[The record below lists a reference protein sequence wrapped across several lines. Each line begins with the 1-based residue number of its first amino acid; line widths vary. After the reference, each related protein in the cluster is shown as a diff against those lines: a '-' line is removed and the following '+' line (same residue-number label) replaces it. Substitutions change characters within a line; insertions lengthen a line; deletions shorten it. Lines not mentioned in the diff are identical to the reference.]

1 MDLIKKNFFYIV
13 PVVLIG
19 FLVFMFYT
27 FKDTM

>member
-19 FLVFMFYT
+19 FLVYLFFT
-27 FKDTM
+27 VKDTM